1 MSLFFGFVF
10 FPSFFF
16 EFASFFPLS
25 LSLSLS
31 LRMQAARSRPASAG
45 AAGRCRAAFL
55 RAATMLPFQRRSAPH
70 LDCRIA
76 PRARGGGAAKSLNRF
91 QRRRLLRTST
101 PTPTPTPTTA
111 TAAFAPSLAS
121 SGGGLALLALSSAA
135 AQASQSHPWGARLS
149 SPLVAMLLG
158 GFAAAAFPGV
168 LSSSAGLPSAVSGTL
183 VPLAACLA
191 LLEIDDDG
199 SGGGG
204 GGGGGG
210 GESPEEEKKSER
222 TESREG
228 GVHAAIPPEGGN
240 GSMDPTLA
248 VSVSFALAS
257 LATLVATLVAVFL
270 CVRAPPLLSSSF
282 LLPFEAM
289 LPRPLLVK
297 VAACLCASYIGGSVN
312 FAATAAALGLGS
324 SAQGAR
330 AMAAAFAADLVAMAL
345 YFGALTALKVSEE
358 EDEWAR
364 GGEDSFSSSPSSAAS
379 SSSSSRPPTSS
390 TSAVSTL
397 SAALSLAAASCSI
410 ALGEAVAVPLG
421 CPPASLAVAALAASA
436 FGLAGRRAAGRAAAP
451 PRSPSASPFA
461 GASAA
466 SSSLML
472 LFFASCGAQAGSPSS
487 LRAAASMGGFVGLL
501 LALQLAATLA
511 LGRGMGGGGSFKRR
525 GLCRLPLPALVVGA
539 NAAVGG
545 PGTAAAAAAA
555 RSWSRLV
562 RPAVLTGSAGY
573 AIGTGIGVGVASV
586 LSRAFL

>member
-1 MSLFFGFVF
+1 
-10 FPSFFF
+10 
-16 EFASFFPLS
+16 
-25 LSLSLS
+25 
-31 LRMQAARSRPASAG
+31 
-45 AAGRCRAAFL
+45 
-55 RAATMLPFQRRSAPH
+55 MLPSQRRSAPH

-210 GESPEEEKKSER
+210 ESPEEEKKSER

-282 LLPFEAM
+282 LLPSEAM

-379 SSSSSRPPTSS
+379 SSSSSRPPTYS